1 MPEVIIRKPNMELR
15 MDRSLPIKVYKCPFL
30 NCDEVFMDQDGMNEH
45 RVYVH
50 ADIPKTELEI
60 IMPSGK
66 LFDKRQIFTYQ
77 AQLQREALG
86 HKLKALGAVLAENRA
101 RAKVMADQRRQKMEE
116 NAKEKAS
123 QLAQVPKEQPAQ
135 AQSAPKSILHK
146 VLGWTRNNRSKQ

>member
-1 MPEVIIRKPNMELR
+1 MPEVIIRKPNMELK
-15 MDRSLPIKVYKCPFL
+15 MDRSMPIKVYKCPFL

-77 AQLQREALG
+77 AQLQREALA

-101 RAKVMADQRRQKMEE
+101 RAKVRAEQRRQKREE
-116 NAKEKAS
+116 NAKERAS
-123 QLAQVPKEQPAQ
+123 QLAQVPKAQPVQ
-135 AQSAPKSILHK
+135 AQPTPSTLHK
-146 VLGWTRNNRSKQ
+146 VLRWMKNRHLKQ

>member
-1 MPEVIIRKPNMELR
+1 MPEVIIRKPSMELR

-77 AQLQREALG
+77 AQLQREAFG

-101 RAKVMADQRRQKMEE
+101 RAKVMADQRRQKRE
-116 NAKEKAS
+116 AKAS
-123 QLAQVPKEQPAQ
+123 ELAQVPKEQPAQ

-146 VLGWTRNNRSKQ
+146 ALGWTRNNRSKQ

>member
-1 MPEVIIRKPNMELR
+1 MPEVIIRKPNIKLK
-15 MDRSLPIKVYKCPFL
+15 MDKSMPIKVYKCPFL
-30 NCDEVFMDQDGMNEH
+30 NCDEVFIDQDGMNEH

-101 RAKVMADQRRQKMEE
+101 RAKVRAEQRRQKRE
-116 NAKEKAS
+116 EKAKAQAS
-123 QLAQVPKEQPAQ
+123 QPAQVPKDQPVQVQPA
-135 AQSAPKSILHK
+135 PSILHK
-146 VLGWTRNNRSKQ
+146 VSKWMKSHPSKQ